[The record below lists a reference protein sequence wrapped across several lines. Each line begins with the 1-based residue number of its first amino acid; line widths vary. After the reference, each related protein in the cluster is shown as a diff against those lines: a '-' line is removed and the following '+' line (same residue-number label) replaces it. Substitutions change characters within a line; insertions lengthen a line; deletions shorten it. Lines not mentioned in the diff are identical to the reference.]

1 MVKGTDVEGVFTVK
15 LCVLTE
21 LELVQTSRLRHLPVH
36 QHMITHYQITSD
48 ITLSGL
54 KIRWVLIL

>member
-1 MVKGTDVEGVFTVK
+1 MNGDGNGCGRFTVK
-15 LCVLTE
+15 LPVITE

-54 KIRWVLIL
+54 N